1 MTLEIQT
8 KYAEMVRQ
16 QILDSAEV
24 KRQLAET
31 MSEQIAKAA
40 QLVVETVQ
48 NGHKVLICGNGGSAA
63 AAQHFSAELLNR
75 FERERPGLP
84 AMALTTDASTLT
96 SIANDYRGRGV
107 ELDDLVQIA
116 MLGTLKAV
124 ERFDPARGIP
134 FSSFASRT
142 VNGEIKRYF
151 RDRTWAVRPPRS
163 AQERHLDLRRARAA
177 LSSRLG
183 RPPTVAELADELDI
197 SPDQVLD
204 AIEAGAAYRATSL
217 DARRPGDDDNT
228 TLGERLAGDD
238 VPSRPVE
245 LRMLV
250 DQLLDTLP
258 AREAAIIHLRFYEE
272 LTQSEIAERLGISQM
287 HVSRLMRRCL
297 EDLRRLLDR

>member
-1 MTLEIQT
+1 MTFDHGTDSERLDDLFQSYRESGDRG
-8 KYAEMVRQ
+8 VRNE
-16 QILDSAEV
+16 LVEAH
-24 KRQLAET
+24 RGLA
-31 MSEQIAKAA
+31 A
-40 QLVVETVQ
+40 
-48 NGHKVLICGNGGSAA
+48 
-63 AAQHFSAELLNR
+63 
-75 FERERPGLP
+75 
-84 AMALTTDASTLT
+84 

-142 VNGEIKRYF
+142 VNGEIKRHF

-183 RPPTVAELADELDI
+183 RPPPVLELAGELDI
-197 SPDQVLD
+197 STDQVLD
-204 AIEAGAAYRATSL
+204 ALEAGAAYRATSL
-217 DARRPGDDDNT
+217 DARRPGDDDSS
-228 TLGERLAGDD
+228 LADRLPGDD

-245 LRMLV
+245 LRVLV
-250 DQLLDTLP
+250 DQLLETLP
-258 AREAAIIHLRFYEE
+258 EREASIMRLRFYDE
-272 LTQSEIAERLGISQM
+272 LTQSEIAQRLGISQM

-297 EDLRRLLDR
+297 DDLREILER

>member
-1 MTLEIQT
+1 MTSGPEGEAIRFDDLFEVYRAT
-8 KYAEMVRQ
+8 GDRGVRN
-16 QILDSAEV
+16 
-24 KRQLAET
+24 
-31 MSEQIAKAA
+31 
-40 QLVVETVQ
+40 QLVEAHR
-48 NGHKVLICGNGGSAA
+48 GLAA
-63 AAQHFSAELLNR
+63 
-75 FERERPGLP
+75 
-84 AMALTTDASTLT
+84 

-107 ELDDLVQIA
+107 DLDDLVQIA

-228 TLGERLAGDD
+228 TLGERLPGDD

>member
-1 MTLEIQT
+1 MTFDDARSSDLDRLFDAYRT
-8 KYAEMVRQ
+8 TGDRSVRN
-16 QILDSAEV
+16 E
-24 KRQLAET
+24 
-31 MSEQIAKAA
+31 
-40 QLVVETVQ
+40 
-48 NGHKVLICGNGGSAA
+48 LIEAHRGLAA
-63 AAQHFSAELLNR
+63 A
-75 FERERPGLP
+75 
-84 AMALTTDASTLT
+84 
-96 SIANDYRGRGV
+96 IANDYRGRGV

-116 MLGTLKAV
+116 MLGTVKAV
-124 ERFDPARGIP
+124 ERFDPRRGIP

-177 LSSRLG
+177 LSSSLG
-183 RPPTVAELADELDI
+183 RPPTVAELAIELDI

-228 TLGERLAGDD
+228 TLGERLPGDD

>member
-1 MTLEIQT
+1 MNSGPQGEPIRCDDLFEVYRATGDR
-8 KYAEMVRQ
+8 AVRN
-16 QILDSAEV
+16 
-24 KRQLAET
+24 
-31 MSEQIAKAA
+31 
-40 QLVVETVQ
+40 QLVEAHR
-48 NGHKVLICGNGGSAA
+48 GLAA
-63 AAQHFSAELLNR
+63 
-75 FERERPGLP
+75 
-84 AMALTTDASTLT
+84 

-107 ELDDLVQIA
+107 DLDDLVQIA

-124 ERFDPARGIP
+124 ERFDPGRGIP

-183 RPPTVAELADELDI
+183 RPPTVAELAAELDI
-197 SPDQVLD
+197 APDQVLD
-204 AIEAGAAYRATSL
+204 ALEAGAAYRATSL
-217 DARRPGDDDNT
+217 DARRSGDDDT
-228 TLGERLAGDD
+228 TSLAERLPGDD

-250 DQLLDTLP
+250 AQLLETLP
-258 AREAAIIHLRFYEE
+258 AREAAIIRLRFYEE
-272 LTQSEIAERLGISQM
+272 LTQNEIAERLGISQM

>member
-1 MTLEIQT
+1 MTSDRASDAAGLDNLFQT
-8 KYAEMVRQ
+8 YRETGDRGVRN
-16 QILDSAEV
+16 
-24 KRQLAET
+24 
-31 MSEQIAKAA
+31 
-40 QLVVETVQ
+40 QLVEAHR
-48 NGHKVLICGNGGSAA
+48 GLAA
-63 AAQHFSAELLNR
+63 
-75 FERERPGLP
+75 
-84 AMALTTDASTLT
+84 

-183 RPPTVAELADELDI
+183 RPPTVLELAAELDI
-197 SPDQVLD
+197 STDEVLD

-217 DARRPGDDDNT
+217 DARRAGDDDNAP
-228 TLGERLAGDD
+228 LAERLPGGEA
-238 VPSRPVE
+238 PSRPVE
-245 LRMLV
+245 LRLLV

-258 AREAAIIHLRFYEE
+258 PREAAIMRLRFYDE

-297 EDLRRLLDR
+297 VDLRALLDR

>member
-1 MTLEIQT
+1 MTLDHDDDGD
-8 KYAEMVRQ
+8 R
-16 QILDSAEV
+16 
-24 KRQLAET
+24 LASLFLAYRE
-31 MSEQIAKAA
+31 SGDRAIRN
-40 QLVVETVQ
+40 QLVEAHR
-48 NGHKVLICGNGGSAA
+48 GLAA
-63 AAQHFSAELLNR
+63 
-75 FERERPGLP
+75 
-84 AMALTTDASTLT
+84 

-163 AQERHLDLRRARAA
+163 AQERHLDLRRARTA

-183 RPPTVAELADELDI
+183 RPPTVQELAAELGIAADE
-197 SPDQVLD
+197 VLD
-204 AIEAGAAYRATSL
+204 ALEAGAAYRATSL
-217 DARRPGDDDNT
+217 DARRPGEDDDISA
-228 TLGERLAGDD
+228 LADRLAGTD

-250 DQLLDTLP
+250 AQLLDTLP
-258 AREAAIIHLRFYEE
+258 EREATILRLRFYEDM
-272 LTQSEIAERLGISQM
+272 TQTEIAHRLGISQM

-297 EDLRRLLDR
+297 DDLRAILER

>member
-1 MTLEIQT
+1 MTSGPEGEAIRFDDLFEAYRAT
-8 KYAEMVRQ
+8 GDRGVRN
-16 QILDSAEV
+16 
-24 KRQLAET
+24 
-31 MSEQIAKAA
+31 
-40 QLVVETVQ
+40 QLVEAHR
-48 NGHKVLICGNGGSAA
+48 GLAA
-63 AAQHFSAELLNR
+63 
-75 FERERPGLP
+75 
-84 AMALTTDASTLT
+84 

-107 ELDDLVQIA
+107 DLDDLVQIA

-177 LSSRLG
+177 LSSSLG
-183 RPPTVAELADELDI
+183 RPPTVAELARELDI

-228 TLGERLAGDD
+228 TLGERLPGDD